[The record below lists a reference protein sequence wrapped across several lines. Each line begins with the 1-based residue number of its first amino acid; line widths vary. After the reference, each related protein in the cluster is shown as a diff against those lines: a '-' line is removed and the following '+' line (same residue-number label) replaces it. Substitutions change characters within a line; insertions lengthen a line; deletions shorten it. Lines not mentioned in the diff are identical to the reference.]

1 MDYIES
7 ISLTSVLVVVLIIFY
22 ILLNKALL
30 LGGLCLVL
38 FLGFKF
44 GIKYNTETSGAL
56 AILVCILF
64 NLLFI
69 PKRTRF

>member
-38 FLGFKF
+38 FFGFKLF
-44 GIKYNTETSGAL
+44 IKYNTETSGAL
-56 AILVCILF
+56 AILYAYSSIFYL
-64 NLLFI
+64 
-69 PKRTRF
+69 